1 MLESYNVTS
10 KDFFVAMLY
19 TYSYNTHSKL
29 TCTHHLVMAF
39 HTFFIRQTNLKSTS
53 SVLFVKQG

>member
-39 HTFFIRQTNLKSTS
+39 HTYLIRQTNLK
-53 SVLFVKQG
+53 VRQVFYL